1 MAPQFFAHSRPEYSS
16 DTHRARARTG
26 YLEQARPDVE
36 AAILNYLDGCPDGT
50 QMTLAVLN
58 WLGRER
64 LDEIAEVGGRTF
76 DTLKKDIGLFVVLVA
91 IDLFG
96 PARVETLRH
105 EQSGRNSTR
114 MRTADWPDLE
124 WVARYTPHRVR
135 PEPQAPEA
143 GDLVD
148 HGGFRAH
155 RYLDVNREERFFC
168 FLLAHALLA
177 HRQARQAFA
186 AQVAAVVPGCELDPS
201 ALEIYVE
208 AAVLRD
214 FWNDL
219 GDPAVYD
226 ADCASR
232 RRVVLD
238 ALFEHVGAQCAVDD
252 HDLFWT
258 TPERAKLWSPGR
270 WSEKAIRAAGL
281 QVLLQLKWAFNA
293 KPDFLLHSPG
303 QVLLIEAKL
312 ESGVGRGGGYDQI
325 AIQRLI
331 GELMSSQVPAFAG
344 ARVQLTTLGVVGP
357 EGLSWE
363 RVVQAV
369 DVPGLDTFTRA
380 GLRRAVEV
388 GR

>member
-1 MAPQFFAHSRPEYSS
+1 MAPEFIPHTHPRYSS
-16 DTHRARARTG
+16 NTPRARARTAW
-26 YLEQARPDVE
+26 LEPSRAVVE
-36 AAILNYLDGCPDGT
+36 AAVLDYFEAHPDGT
-50 QMTLAVLN
+50 QMTLAVLSR
-58 WLGRER
+58 LGRQR
-64 LDEIAEVGGRTF
+64 LDALAAAGGRSF
-76 DTLKKDIGLFVVLVA
+76 DTVKKDIGLFVVLVA

-96 PARVETLRH
+96 LARVETLRH
-105 EQSGRNSTR
+105 QASGRNSTR
-114 MRTADWPDLE
+114 MRTADWSELD

-135 PEPQAPEA
+135 PETQAPGA
-143 GDLVD
+143 GDLRD
-148 HGGFRAH
+148 LGGFRAH

-177 HRQARQAFA
+177 HRPAREAFA
-186 AQVAAVVPGCELDPS
+186 ALVADAVPGCEPDPGT
-201 ALEIYVE
+201 LEVYIE

-219 GDPAVYD
+219 GDPVVYD
-226 ADCASR
+226 ADCAR
-232 RRVVLD
+232 RRRAVLD
-238 ALFEHVGAQCAVDD
+238 ALLEHVGAPCSVDD

-258 TPERAKLWSPGR
+258 SPERHKLWNPGR

-281 QVLLQLKWAFNA
+281 EVLLPLKWAFNA

-312 ESGVGRGGGYDQI
+312 ESGVGRGGGYDQL

-331 GELMSSQVPAFAG
+331 GELMASLIPTFSGV
-344 ARVQLTTLGVVGP
+344 RLHLTTLGVAGP
-357 EGLSWE
+357 GGLSWE

-369 DVPGLDTFTRA
+369 DVPGLDGFTRT
-380 GLRRAVEV
+380 GLRRAASV